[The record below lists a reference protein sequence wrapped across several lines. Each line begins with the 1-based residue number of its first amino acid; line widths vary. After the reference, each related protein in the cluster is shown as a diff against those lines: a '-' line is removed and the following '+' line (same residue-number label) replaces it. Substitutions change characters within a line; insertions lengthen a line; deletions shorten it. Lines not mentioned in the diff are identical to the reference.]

1 MMLLVYL
8 FMGCSVKELR
18 PLERQEHIEKLTEML
33 LQSNRSID
41 KDEAKD
47 LAKSSIDYA
56 RHLAQQYKVVAPPLW
71 HNTLINI
78 GLKERGLCYEWSS
91 DLFDY
96 LAKKHYH
103 TLVLHK
109 IGANVGTYFEHNA
122 LSVSAKASDV
132 QQSIVLDAWR
142 DSGNLYFIELNR
154 DKAYRWKKRYDI
166 N

>member
-1 MMLLVYL
+1 
-8 FMGCSVKELR
+8 MGCSVKELR
-18 PLERQEHIEKLTEML
+18 PLERQEHIARLTAML
-33 LQSNRSID
+33 LESNKSID
-41 KDEAKD
+41 TNEAKD

-56 RHLAQQYKVVAPPLW
+56 HNLAKKYKVVAPPLW

-96 LAKKHYH
+96 LAKKNYH

-122 LSVSAKASDV
+122 LSVSGKASDV
-132 QQSIVLDAWR
+132 KQSIVLDAWR
-142 DSGNLYFIELNR
+142 GSGNLYFIELKK
-154 DKAYRWKKRYDI
+154 DEKYSWKKRYDI